1 MAEVKVKVPVK
12 NKVADTDGVSYVSS
26 FMGERRFSAE
36 DVLSKPSAFGAG
48 EAEAAGALYGKE
60 GTYTRNEIKA
70 MIKQFL
76 GSKADTAN

>member
-12 NKVADTDGVSYVSS
+12 NKVADTDDVSS
-26 FMGERRFSAE
+26 FVGERRFSAE

>member
-12 NKVADTDGVSYVSS
+12 NKAADTDVPTFV
-26 FMGERRFSAE
+26 GERRFSAK
-36 DVLSKPSAFGAG
+36 DVLSKPSAFGAS

-70 MIKQFL
+70 MIKKFL

>member
-12 NKVADTDGVSYVSS
+12 NKAAVADEEVPTFV
-26 FMGERRFSAE
+26 GERRFSAE
-36 DVLSKPSAFGAG
+36 DVLSRPSAFGAS

-70 MIKQFL
+70 MIKKFL

>member
-12 NKVADTDGVSYVSS
+12 NKAAVAGAEVPT
-26 FMGERRFSAE
+26 FAGERRFSAK
-36 DVLSKPSAFGAG
+36 DVLSKPSAFGAS

-70 MIKQFL
+70 MIKKFL

>member
-12 NKVADTDGVSYVSS
+12 NKAAADAEVPTFV
-26 FMGERRFSAE
+26 GERRFSAK
-36 DVLSKPSAFGAG
+36 DVLSKPSAFGAS

-70 MIKQFL
+70 MIKKFL